1 MAKEMT
7 NNGANGVLMP
17 VVDGKVGPAIRLQQR
32 QLEKL
37 TLLGLWL
44 LAVAFA
50 GVAVSWP
57 LLSAGRPRLA
67 ATIPNRRCGQ
77 KYRLP
82 NCRQRVSNPLTF
94 ITFLW
99 YTRRRS
105 GCLFIDVFRRTT

>member
-1 MAKEMT
+1 M
-7 NNGANGVLMP
+7 
-17 VVDGKVGPAIRLQQR
+17 
-32 QLEKL
+32 
-37 TLLGLWL
+37 
-44 LAVAFA
+44 AVAKRRQA
-50 GVAVSWP
+50 EA
-57 LLSAGRPRLA
+57 A

-105 GCLFIDVFRRTT
+105 GCLFIFSQDNPGKAPERNLRSNTNINTR